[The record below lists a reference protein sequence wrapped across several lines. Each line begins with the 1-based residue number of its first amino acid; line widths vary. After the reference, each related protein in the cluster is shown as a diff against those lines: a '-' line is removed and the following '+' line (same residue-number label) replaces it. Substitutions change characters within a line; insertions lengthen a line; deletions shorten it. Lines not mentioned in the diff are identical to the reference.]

1 MHSFFRS
8 VFLASLVAASP
19 PAFSQSLNSASGSDS
34 GVPAGAVIPFATACP
49 SGYSELTQAAGR
61 AIIGS
66 GSFSESFRGNTFST
80 SYPRGAVGG
89 VASYRMNT
97 NEMPRHAHGM
107 SFSFYSGNVRGGR
120 KYFWSGQCGTFRDP
134 HCGAPEANTSFAGGG
149 QAFDNRQPYIALTM
163 CRKN

>member
-1 MHSFFRS
+1 MRLFLRS
-8 VFLASLVAASP
+8 AFLASLVVASQ
-19 PAFSQSLNSASGSDS
+19 AGFSQSLNSASGGDS

-49 SGYSELTQAAGR
+49 SGYSELTQARGR

-66 GSFSESFRGNTFST
+66 GSYSESFRGNSFST
-80 SYPRGAVGG
+80 TYSRGSIGG
-89 VASYRMNT
+89 VAAYRMNT

-107 SFSFYSGNVRGGR
+107 TFSFNRGTTRSGRY
-120 KYFWSGQCGTFRDP
+120 YFWSGSCGTFRDGS
-134 HCGAPEANTSFAGGG
+134 CGAPEANTDMAGNG

>member
-1 MHSFFRS
+1 MFLRS
-8 VFLASLVAASP
+8 AFLASLVIASP
-19 PAFSQSLNSASGSDS
+19 STLSQSLSSASGGDS

-49 SGYSELTQAAGR
+49 SGYSELTQARGR

-66 GSFSESFRGNTFST
+66 GSYSESFRGNSFST
-80 SYPRGAVGG
+80 TYSRGSIGG
-89 VASYRMNT
+89 VAAYRMNT

-107 SFSFYSGNVRGGR
+107 SFSFYSGSVRGGR

-134 HCGAPEANTSFAGGG
+134 NCGAPEANTSYAGSG